1 MRTLGVTGKGQQKP
15 APRLDHQLRLLEE
28 NFAAVEFLI
37 EIIDRRY
44 VTLGRVIGDPLALF
58 VLPAIVR
65 MSTMVSPGTDRGQD
79 HGLRIK
85 RRLEF
90 QAIACV
96 AQAFFDETR
105 HDFGGLRSVAEL
117 VPIDDRMTR
126 IVPDLCQR
134 NVPVIDGDQPATI
147 LGTYRI
153 FDLKYHL

>member
-1 MRTLGVTGKGQQKP
+1 M
-15 APRLDHQLRLLEE
+15 LEE
-28 NFAAVEFLI
+28 NFATVEFLI

-44 VTLGRVIGDPLALF
+44 VTLGRVIGDTLALF
-58 VLPAIVR
+58 VLPAIVC

-90 QAIACV
+90 QATSCV

-126 IVPDLCQR
+126 IVANLCQR
-134 NVPVIDGDQPATI
+134 NVPVIDREQPATI

-153 FDLKYHL
+153 PDLTYHL